1 MAFAIGS
8 ALGRPVQ
15 LLRQRSK
22 VGPDVRS
29 RVCLLPLFRTP
40 LPQPAPLAS
49 PAHPTGGPRCPAN
62 QQRLFALPYP
72 PATTRSGRFF
82 NRTRSAH
89 LWSQVAQWLHPLL
102 HRKRTEPSPLPA
114 SPVLCS
120 GRILRQPDFPSPS
133 CARSIRRAASGR

>member
-8 ALGRPVQ
+8 ALGRAVQ

-22 VGPDVRS
+22 LGPDVRS
-29 RVCLLPLFRTP
+29 RVSLLPLFRTP

-49 PAHPTGGPRCPAN
+49 PAHATGGTRFPAN
-62 QQRLFALPYP
+62 HQRLFALPQP

-89 LWSQVAQWLHPLL
+89 LCSQVAQWLHPLL
-102 HRKRTEPSPLPA
+102 HRKITTPTH
-114 SPVLCS
+114 
-120 GRILRQPDFPSPS
+120 
-133 CARSIRRAASGR
+133 